1 MTLVTL
7 IISLILTLSPLQAL
21 EILQVVDDG
30 MDLNYCEGLYT
41 DTEPTRKIIKGS
53 RVIEI
58 KRHKAE
64 PPLKPVD
71 DFHGGASA

>member
-53 RVIEI
+53 KIIEI

-64 PPLKPVD
+64 PTPKPVD